1 MQTGAAGVAADANA
15 RSMWI
20 DGDGDVPAGF
30 RRRNIAC
37 GFHMMK

>member
-1 MQTGAAGVAADANA
+1 VAEDANA

-20 DGDGDVPAGF
+20 DGDVISAGF

>member
-1 MQTGAAGVAADANA
+1 MVTAPEDANA

-20 DGDGDVPAGF
+20 DGDVSAGF